1 VVSMEGVSIM
11 GVPLPGAWLGGI
23 KGKDLVAFYGSDGGF
38 WQAFSHGVRD
48 LRVEEGRLRVELAQ

>member
-1 VVSMEGVSIM
+1 M

-48 LRVEEGRLRVELAQ
+48 LSVEEGRLRVELAH